1 MLCFSFTPIPPTR
14 SRLRAPDKLGWPNI
28 GNTCSATNQ
37 AEIKG
42 SLKRGGHRVLLLVT
56 RLGSGLLIAIGWCAF
71 CAFSWLN
78 SHILSAQMADILLV
92 EDKDSLRRV
101 LRLTLE
107 NAGYS
112 VTEAGDAH
120 SALNEIAT
128 TRHRLVLT
136 DLRMPNGSGLDVLR
150 SARAADMD
158 VPVIVMTAF
167 GSIDEAVQAMKDGAH
182 DFLQK
187 PVDSNHLLL
196 LVERALEEARLRTEN
211 VLLREEWSRRYGF
224 PRIIG
229 ESETLKRAVGETQRV
244 AQTEA
249 TVLLLGES
257 GTGKE
262 LFARAVHHL
271 SPRRDNA
278 FVAINCAAIPE
289 TLIENE
295 LFGHERGAFTG
306 ASDRRQGKFELASG
320 GTVFLDE
327 IGELPLGV
335 QGKLLR
341 AIEEKVVDRIGGRA
355 PVAVDVRVVAATN
368 KDLRAAV
375 DNGQFRGDLFFRL
388 AVFPIEVPP
397 LRDRGDDIVLLAQH
411 FASEIGRE
419 LRGREAQLS
428 PEAIE
433 AVKQHHWPGNVRELE
448 NAIERACILSDTL
461 VLEPAD
467 LGLGPST
474 HATESLSKLD
484 LSGTLSEVAHRALRV
499 VERRKILGALEANSG
514 NKSKTAED
522 LGVSYKTLLN
532 KIKEYAL

>member
-1 MLCFSFTPIPPTR
+1 
-14 SRLRAPDKLGWPNI
+14 
-28 GNTCSATNQ
+28 
-37 AEIKG
+37 
-42 SLKRGGHRVLLLVT
+42 
-56 RLGSGLLIAIGWCAF
+56 
-71 CAFSWLN
+71 
-78 SHILSAQMADILLV
+78 MADILLV

-112 VTEAGDAH
+112 VAEASDARE
-120 SALNEIAT
+120 ALNEIAT
-128 TRHRLVLT
+128 SRHRLVLT

-150 SARAADMD
+150 SARAADAD

-196 LVERALEEARLRTEN
+196 LVGRALEQARLRTEN

-271 SPRRDNA
+271 SARRDNP

-327 IGELPLGV
+327 IGELALGV

-341 AIEEKVVDRIGGRA
+341 AIEEKVVDRIGGSA

-368 KDLRAAV
+368 KDLKAAV

-397 LRDRGDDIVLLAQH
+397 LRDRADDIVLLAQH
-411 FASEIGRE
+411 FAAEIGQE

-428 PEAIE
+428 SEAID
-433 AVKQHHWPGNVRELE
+433 AIKQHHWPGNVRELE
-448 NAIERACILSDTL
+448 NAIERACILSDSL
-461 VLEPAD
+461 ILEPRD
-467 LGLGPST
+467 LGLGTSAT
-474 HATESLSKLD
+474 HETESLDGLD
-484 LSGTLSEVAHRALRV
+484 LSGTLSEVAHRALGV
-499 VERRKILGALEANSG
+499 VERKKILRALEANLG

>member
-1 MLCFSFTPIPPTR
+1 
-14 SRLRAPDKLGWPNI
+14 
-28 GNTCSATNQ
+28 
-37 AEIKG
+37 
-42 SLKRGGHRVLLLVT
+42 
-56 RLGSGLLIAIGWCAF
+56 
-71 CAFSWLN
+71 
-78 SHILSAQMADILLV
+78 MADILLV

-112 VTEAGDAH
+112 VAEASDARE
-120 SALNEIAT
+120 ALNEIAT
-128 TRHRLVLT
+128 SRHRLVLT

-150 SARAADMD
+150 SARAADAD

-196 LVERALEEARLRTEN
+196 LVGRALEQARLRTEN

-271 SPRRDNA
+271 SARRDNP

-327 IGELPLGV
+327 IGELALGV

-341 AIEEKVVDRIGGRA
+341 AIEEKVIDRIGGSA
-355 PVAVDVRVVAATN
+355 PVAVAVRVVAATN
-368 KDLRAAV
+368 KDLKAAV

-411 FASEIGRE
+411 FAAEIGQE

-428 PEAIE
+428 SEAID
-433 AVKQHHWPGNVRELE
+433 AIKQHHWPGNVRELE
-448 NAIERACILSDTL
+448 NAIERACILSDSL
-461 VLEPAD
+461 ILEPRD
-467 LGLGPST
+467 LGLGTSAT
-474 HATESLSKLD
+474 HETESLDGLD
-484 LSGTLSEVAHRALRV
+484 LSGTLSEVAHRALGV
-499 VERRKILGALEANSG
+499 VERKKILRALEANLG

>member
-1 MLCFSFTPIPPTR
+1 
-14 SRLRAPDKLGWPNI
+14 
-28 GNTCSATNQ
+28 
-37 AEIKG
+37 
-42 SLKRGGHRVLLLVT
+42 
-56 RLGSGLLIAIGWCAF
+56 
-71 CAFSWLN
+71 
-78 SHILSAQMADILLV
+78 MADILLV

-112 VTEAGDAH
+112 VAEAIDARA
-120 SALNEIAT
+120 ALNEIAT
-128 TRHRLVLT
+128 SRHRLVLT

-150 SARAADMD
+150 SARAADAD

-196 LVERALEEARLRTEN
+196 LVERALEQARLRTEN

-224 PRIIG
+224 PRILG

-271 SPRRDNA
+271 SARRDNP

-306 ASDRRQGKFELASG
+306 ATDRRQGKFELASG

-341 AIEEKVVDRIGGRA
+341 AIEEKVVDRIGGSA

-368 KDLRAAV
+368 KDLKAAV

-397 LRDRGDDIVLLAQH
+397 LRDRGDDIIMLAQH
-411 FASEIGRE
+411 FAAEIGRE

-428 PEAIE
+428 PDAID
-433 AVKQHHWPGNVRELE
+433 ALKQHHWPGNVRELE
-448 NAIERACILSDTL
+448 NAIERACILSDSLT
-461 VLEPAD
+461 LEPAD

-474 HATESLSKLD
+474 TREVESLEQLD

-499 VERRKILGALEANSG
+499 VERKKILRALEANQG

>member
-1 MLCFSFTPIPPTR
+1 
-14 SRLRAPDKLGWPNI
+14 
-28 GNTCSATNQ
+28 
-37 AEIKG
+37 
-42 SLKRGGHRVLLLVT
+42 
-56 RLGSGLLIAIGWCAF
+56 
-71 CAFSWLN
+71 
-78 SHILSAQMADILLV
+78 MADILLV

-112 VTEAGDAH
+112 VAEAVDAS

-128 TRHRLVLT
+128 ARHRLILT

-150 SARAADMD
+150 SARSADAD

-196 LVERALEEARLRTEN
+196 LVERALEQARLRTEN

-224 PRIIG
+224 PRIVG
-229 ESETLKRAVGETQRV
+229 ESDALKRAVGETQRV

-271 SPRRDNA
+271 SPRRDKP

-306 ASDRRQGKFELASG
+306 ASDRRQGKFELAAG

-327 IGELPLGV
+327 IGELPLAV

-368 KDLRAAV
+368 KDLKTAV
-375 DNGQFRGDLFFRL
+375 ENGEFRGDLFFRL
-388 AVFPIEVPP
+388 AVFPIEIPP
-397 LRDRGDDIVLLAQH
+397 LRDRGDDVVLLARH
-411 FASEIGRE
+411 FAAEIGNE
-419 LRGREAQLS
+419 LRGREAQLN
-428 PEAIE
+428 PEAE
-433 AVKQHHWPGNVRELE
+433 SALRQHRWPGNVRELA
-448 NAIERACILSDTL
+448 NAIERACILTDTMTL
-461 VLEPAD
+461 DARD
-467 LGLGPST
+467 LGLGDVDT
-474 HATESLSKLD
+474 GTTARDGDAEVLSQLD
-484 LSGTLSEVAHRALRV
+484 LSGTLSDVGHRALRL
-499 VERRKILGALEANSG
+499 VERRKIVQVLEANLG

-532 KIKEYAL
+532 KMKEYAL

>member
-1 MLCFSFTPIPPTR
+1 
-14 SRLRAPDKLGWPNI
+14 
-28 GNTCSATNQ
+28 
-37 AEIKG
+37 
-42 SLKRGGHRVLLLVT
+42 
-56 RLGSGLLIAIGWCAF
+56 
-71 CAFSWLN
+71 
-78 SHILSAQMADILLV
+78 MADILLV

-107 NAGYS
+107 NAGYT
-112 VTEAGDAH
+112 VAEAADARA
-120 SALNEIAT
+120 ALNEIAT
-128 TRHRLVLT
+128 SRHRLVLT

-150 SARAADMD
+150 SARAADAD

-196 LVERALEEARLRTEN
+196 LVERALEQARLRTEN
-211 VLLREEWSRRYGF
+211 ILLREEWSRRYGF
-224 PRIIG
+224 PRILG

-244 AQTEA
+244 AQTET

-271 SPRRDNA
+271 SARRDQP

-327 IGELPLGV
+327 IGELPIGV

-368 KDLRAAV
+368 KDLKAAV
-375 DNGQFRGDLFFRL
+375 ENGEFRGDLFFRL

-397 LRDRGDDIVLLAQH
+397 LRDRGDDVVLLAQH
-411 FASEIGRE
+411 FTSEIGRE

-433 AVKQHHWPGNVRELE
+433 AIKQHHWPGNVRELE

-461 VLEPAD
+461 VLQPKD
-467 LGLGPST
+467 LGLEPSRE
-474 HATESLSKLD
+474 AESVEQLD
-484 LSGTLSEVAHRALRV
+484 LSGTLSEVAHRALRT
-499 VERRKILGALEANSG
+499 VERKKILRALEANDG

-532 KIKEYAL
+532 KIKEYSL

>member
-1 MLCFSFTPIPPTR
+1 
-14 SRLRAPDKLGWPNI
+14 
-28 GNTCSATNQ
+28 
-37 AEIKG
+37 
-42 SLKRGGHRVLLLVT
+42 
-56 RLGSGLLIAIGWCAF
+56 
-71 CAFSWLN
+71 
-78 SHILSAQMADILLV
+78 MADILLV

-112 VTEAGDAH
+112 VAEAIDARA
-120 SALNEIAT
+120 ALNEIAT
-128 TRHRLVLT
+128 SRHRLVLT

-150 SARAADMD
+150 SARAADAD

-196 LVERALEEARLRTEN
+196 LVERALEQARLRTEN
-211 VLLREEWSRRYGF
+211 ILLREEWSRRYGF
-224 PRIIG
+224 PRILG

-271 SPRRDNA
+271 SARRDNP

-306 ASDRRQGKFELASG
+306 ATDRRQGKFELASG

-327 IGELPLGV
+327 IGELPLAV

-341 AIEEKVVDRIGGRA
+341 AIEEKVVDRIGGSA

-368 KDLRAAV
+368 KDLKAAV

-397 LRDRGDDIVLLAQH
+397 LRDRGDDIIGLAQH
-411 FASEIGRE
+411 FAAEIGRE

-428 PEAIE
+428 SG
-433 AVKQHHWPGNVRELE
+433 AVDALKQHHWPGNVRELE
-448 NAIERACILSDTL
+448 NAIERACILSDSL
-461 VLEPAD
+461 ILEPAD
-467 LGLGPST
+467 LGLGPS
-474 HATESLSKLD
+474 ATQESESLEQLD
-484 LSGTLSEVAHRALRV
+484 LSGTLSEVAHRALRI
-499 VERRKILGALEANSG
+499 VERRKIVRALEANHG

>member
-1 MLCFSFTPIPPTR
+1 
-14 SRLRAPDKLGWPNI
+14 
-28 GNTCSATNQ
+28 
-37 AEIKG
+37 
-42 SLKRGGHRVLLLVT
+42 
-56 RLGSGLLIAIGWCAF
+56 
-71 CAFSWLN
+71 
-78 SHILSAQMADILLV
+78 MADILLV

-112 VTEAGDAH
+112 VTEAGDARE
-120 SALNEIAT
+120 ALNEIAT
-128 TRHRLVLT
+128 SRHRLVLT

-150 SARAADMD
+150 SARAADAD

-196 LVERALEEARLRTEN
+196 LVERALEQARLRTEN
-211 VLLREEWSRRYGF
+211 ILLREEWSRRYGF
-224 PRIIG
+224 PRILG
-229 ESETLKRAVGETQRV
+229 ESEALKRAVGETQRV

-271 SPRRDNA
+271 SSRRDKP

-306 ASDRRQGKFELASG
+306 ATDRRQGKFELASG

-327 IGELPLGV
+327 IGELPLAV

-368 KDLRAAV
+368 KNLKAAV
-375 DNGQFRGDLFFRL
+375 DAGEFRGDLFFRL

-397 LRDRGDDIVLLAQH
+397 LRDRDDDIVLLARH
-411 FASEIGRE
+411 FAAEIGKD
-419 LRGREAQLS
+419 LRGREGQLS
-428 PEAIE
+428 AEAID
-433 AVKQHHWPGNVRELE
+433 ALKQHNWPGNVRELE

-461 VLEPAD
+461 VLQPAD
-467 LGLGPST
+467 LGLGPS
-474 HATESLSKLD
+474 ATGEGESLEQLD
-484 LSGTLSEVAHRALRV
+484 LSGTLSEVAHRALGV
-499 VERRKILGALEANSG
+499 VERRKISNALETNLG

-532 KIKEYAL
+532 KIKEYSL

>member
-1 MLCFSFTPIPPTR
+1 
-14 SRLRAPDKLGWPNI
+14 
-28 GNTCSATNQ
+28 
-37 AEIKG
+37 
-42 SLKRGGHRVLLLVT
+42 
-56 RLGSGLLIAIGWCAF
+56 
-71 CAFSWLN
+71 
-78 SHILSAQMADILLV
+78 MADILLV

-107 NAGYS
+107 NAGYTVS
-112 VTEAGDAH
+112 EAIDAR
-120 SALNEIAT
+120 SALNEISTA
-128 TRHRLVLT
+128 RHRLILT

-150 SARAADMD
+150 SAKTADAD

-196 LVERALEEARLRTEN
+196 LVERALEQARLRTEN

-224 PRIIG
+224 PRILG
-229 ESETLKRAVGETQRV
+229 ESDALKRAVGETQRV

-271 SPRRDNA
+271 SARRDKP

-306 ASDRRQGKFELASG
+306 AGDRRQGKFELAAG

-327 IGELPLGV
+327 IGELPLAV

-341 AIEEKVVDRIGGRA
+341 AIEEKAVDRIGGRA
-355 PVAVDVRVVAATN
+355 PVPVDVRVVAATN
-368 KDLRAAV
+368 KDLKAAV
-375 DNGQFRGDLFFRL
+375 DNGEFRGDLFFRL
-388 AVFPIEVPP
+388 AVFPVEIPP
-397 LRDRGDDIVLLAQH
+397 LRERGDDVVLLARH
-411 FASEIGRE
+411 FACEIGKE

-428 PEAIE
+428 PDAIAALE
-433 AVKQHHWPGNVRELE
+433 RHNWPGNVRELE
-448 NAIERACILSDTL
+448 NAIERACILSDTMM
-461 VLEPAD
+461 LERHD
-467 LGLGPST
+467 LGFDVSR
-474 HATESLSKLD
+474 AAESETLQQLD
-484 LSGTLSEVAHRALRV
+484 LSGTLSDVGHRALRL
-499 VERRKILGALEANSG
+499 VERRKIVRVLEANFG

-532 KIKEYAL
+532 KMKEYAL

>member
-1 MLCFSFTPIPPTR
+1 
-14 SRLRAPDKLGWPNI
+14 
-28 GNTCSATNQ
+28 
-37 AEIKG
+37 
-42 SLKRGGHRVLLLVT
+42 
-56 RLGSGLLIAIGWCAF
+56 
-71 CAFSWLN
+71 
-78 SHILSAQMADILLV
+78 MADILLV

-101 LRLTLE
+101 MRLTLE

-112 VTEAGDAH
+112 VTESADAR

-150 SARAADMD
+150 AARAADGD

-196 LVERALEEARLRTEN
+196 LVERALEQARLRTEN
-211 VLLREEWSRRYGF
+211 ILLREEWSRRYGF

-229 ESETLKRAVGETQRV
+229 ESEVIKRAVGETQRV

-271 SPRRDNA
+271 SPRRDKA

-306 ASDRRQGKFELASG
+306 ANDRRQGKFELASG

-355 PVAVDVRVVAATN
+355 PVPVDVRVVAATN
-368 KDLRAAV
+368 KDLKTAV
-375 DNGQFRGDLFFRL
+375 DKGEFRGDLFFRL
-388 AVFPIEVPP
+388 AVFPLEIPP
-397 LRDRGDDIVLLAQH
+397 LRDRKDDIILLARH
-411 FASEIGRE
+411 FAAEIGRE
-419 LRGREAQLS
+419 LRGREAELD
-428 PEAIE
+428 PEAI
-433 AVKQHHWPGNVRELE
+433 AAIRKHHWPGNVRELE
-448 NAIERACILSDTL
+448 NAIERACILSDSL
-461 VLEPAD
+461 ILQPED
-467 LGLGPST
+467 LGFGVNNDRTDETL
-474 HATESLSKLD
+474 HDLD
-484 LSGTLSEVAHRALRV
+484 LSGTLSDVAHRALEL
-499 VERRKILGALEANSG
+499 VERKKIAASLEANAE
-514 NKSKTAED
+514 NKSRTAED
-522 LGVSYKTLLN
+522 LGISYKTLLN
-532 KIKEYAL
+532 KIKDYGL